1 MGNVMLAEIVV
12 SRLLRKQ
19 IKKERQL
26 KKKDEKIQK
35 SKV

>member
-19 IKKERQL
+19 IKKERQR